1 MRSLVLTLALALA
14 AFTAGAQTPADQ
26 TPADPMTL
34 ADAVRLGA
42 EIDSAVV
49 NARADL
55 SAAERDLDRSEAD
68 PLALRVPVLQA
79 QQAVKAAQAGLV
91 TALLIDS
98 RLAVSQ
104 AYFTALGADDTLAL
118 AEQQRDIS
126 SVTLEAEQV
135 RLGAGAATQLDV
147 DRAGNNLD
155 DAERDV
161 ASAANDRALADAE
174 LSSLL
179 GSDVA
184 ALTPASDAPALPE
197 LAAVLANAQARNAL
211 LAATERALALA
222 EAQLAAVDNA
232 FSARADIESAQDRL
246 GSARLNVEET
256 ARSLELTVRSS
267 YNAVL
272 SAEGRRVGARADLAT
287 AQEDLEAQ
295 RARLDAGS
303 ISPLS
308 YRQTELSA
316 ANTASSAAR
325 ALNDLLL
332 AHLRLEQAVVGR

>member
-14 AFTAGAQTPADQ
+14 AFTAGAQ

-79 QQAVKAAQAGLV
+79 RQAVEAAQAGLV
-91 TALLIDS
+91 TALIDS

-135 RLGAGAATQLDV
+135 RLDAGAATQLDV

-174 LSSLL
+174 LRSLL

-184 ALTPASDAPALPE
+184 ALTPASDAPALAE
-197 LAAVLANAQARNAL
+197 LAAVLADAQARNAQ
-211 LAATERALALA
+211 LAATGRALALA

-232 FSARADIESAQDRL
+232 FSARTDIESAQDRL

-272 SAEGRRVGARADLAT
+272 SAEGRWVGARADLAT

-316 ANTASSAAR
+316 ANSASSAAR

-332 AHLRLEQAVVGR
+332 AHLRLEQTVMGR

>member
-91 TALLIDS
+91 TALIDS